1 MPLIDRNSKSFTAT
15 VHTSLAMATSVRC
28 DDFAS
33 AVVMFDAVLASSA
46 TLNFYVSDAESGS
59 YRLLHD
65 TTGIPVSVSIPAP
78 GSARVAFP
86 LPDALFAAAWVKLV
100 PTGSAIDGATCT
112 LTVKS

>member
-1 MPLIDRNSKSFTAT
+1 MPLIDRNSKAFVAT
-15 VHTSLAMATSVRC
+15 VHSTVATASPIRC

-33 AVVMFDAVLASSA
+33 AVVLFDAVLASSA
-46 TLNFYVSDAESGS
+46 SLNFYVSDVKAGT
-59 YRLLHD
+59 YRLLND
-65 TTGIPVSVSIPAP
+65 SAGTPVSVSIPAP
-78 GSARVAFP
+78 GSVPVAFP